1 MQIWLV
7 FSPCWLY
14 RRTNVNPR
22 RTTHIYPIR
31 IKPPKKAE
39 KRKRKKKLKKL
50 FKTSQRAFV
59 PTFSFFL
66 SFFPSCDWTLY
77 IVAADIH
84 RIPWANIKLGGRKRN
99 QFTEGQ
105 HGERLTNSS
114 VPFFRSISLIAMVDV
129 YFSAF
134 ILDRGRTSTGRA
146 KWARNQDR
154 RRNVAR
160 ISHRSMALGRRSVIF
175 LSFSGFL
182 LLSFCRYT

>member
-14 RRTNVNPR
+14 R

-39 KRKRKKKLKKL
+39 KRKRKKKVKKV
-50 FKTSQRAFV
+50 KTSQRAFV

-66 SFFPSCDWTLY
+66 SFFPSCHWTLY

-105 HGERLTNSS
+105 HGQRLTNCS
-114 VPFFRSISLIAMVDV
+114 VPFFWSISLIAMVDV

-175 LSFSGFL
+175 LSFSGFFL
-182 LLSFCRYT
+182 PSFCRYT